1 MSLDIT
7 ANINMN
13 INSGI
18 YSPQRGSMLLS
29 VLFIILVLAGLMA
42 GLATLSGQSSQQ
54 LVYEAQALKARLA
67 AESVLEQK
75 VFELLGDITASR
87 DVTTEVAGCTGIAR
101 VLESSTSAGVT
112 QVNVIATGKCEGSGL
127 TVIRNIEVEVIE

>member
-1 MSLDIT
+1 MSPDINPGVHT
-7 ANINMN
+7 T
-13 INSGI
+13 
-18 YSPQRGSMLLS
+18 QRGSMLLS
-29 VLFIILVLAGLMA
+29 VLFIILVMAALMA

-75 VFELLGDITASR
+75 VFELLDDITASGA
-87 DVTTEVAGCTGIAR
+87 VTTDVAGCTGIAM
-101 VLESSTSAGVT
+101 VPESSTSAGVT
-112 QVNVIATGKCEGSGL
+112 QVNVIATGTCNTGQL